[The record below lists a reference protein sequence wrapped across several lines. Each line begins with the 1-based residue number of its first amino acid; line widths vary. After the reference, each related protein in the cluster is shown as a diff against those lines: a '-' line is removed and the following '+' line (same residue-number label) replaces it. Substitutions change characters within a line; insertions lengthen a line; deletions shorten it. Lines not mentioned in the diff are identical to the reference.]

1 MSDSVQ
7 RPNEWRP
14 STRTRV
20 GETQHEAEGQWSG
33 CGGET
38 QVNHRPAPKR
48 VVGGRWSPWKLNSRL
63 VRATSSSPAR
73 QSSLRV
79 PSCTH
84 QLDVW
89 RAALLGAVV
98 RFTRAATTCLPV
110 QLRSGGNSARCL
122 FGRRGRWRAAAV
134 STLVPAR
141 LAKLLHVGKSEP
153 PSRPLMKRT
162 IMHSPEQNIA
172 RLPCSLPYSSA
183 AI

>member
-1 MSDSVQ
+1 MVQ

-33 CGGET
+33 GGGET

-89 RAALLGAVV
+89 RCSPRRRGPLHARSHYMSSCTTALRRKL
-98 RFTRAATTCLPV
+98 RSLPV
-110 QLRSGGNSARCL
+110 WATRQMASGGSVDPGPRETCQ
-122 FGRRGRWRAAAV
+122 
-134 STLVPAR
+134 TPAR
-141 LAKLLHVGKSEP
+141 RKVRASF
-153 PSRPLMKRT
+153 
-162 IMHSPEQNIA
+162 SPTHEENNHA
-172 RLPCSLPYSSA
+172 LT
-183 AI
+183 